1 MLTNKS
7 KVKRVNCN
15 LQMRHSLSYREED
28 EDDDK
33 SIILPHLSALAVFVY
48 GDDVAGGGIYV

>member
-7 KVKRVNCN
+7 KAKRVNCN
-15 LQMRHSLSYREED
+15 LQMRHSLRYTEED
-28 EDDDK
+28 EDK